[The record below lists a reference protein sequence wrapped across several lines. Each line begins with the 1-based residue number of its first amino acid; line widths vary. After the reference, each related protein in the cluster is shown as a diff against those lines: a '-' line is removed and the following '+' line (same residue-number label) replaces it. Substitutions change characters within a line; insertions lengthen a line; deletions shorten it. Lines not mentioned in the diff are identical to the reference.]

1 MRPSLRKQR
10 CRVVDLPI
18 ITYHYLY
25 SIVGLR
31 VLVMLKFTHSLLYSS
46 NNWDIYI
53 VQLNLI
59 KDELKYVIV
68 LQSKA
73 RQN

>member
-1 MRPSLRKQR
+1 
-10 CRVVDLPI
+10 
-18 ITYHYLY
+18 
-25 SIVGLR
+25 
-31 VLVMLKFTHSLLYSS
+31 MLKFTHSLLYSS